1 MNQFVTEWN
10 TWRDSRNSALAK
22 PFGWLSVVG
31 LHWLEDEST
40 WTDAPGTFT
49 VDDGWVTVSLDP
61 GIKAGPAAETFDL
74 LSTVGDGPDGSDPAG
89 SGAGSGTGPGNGAG
103 SGVNGAGANG
113 AATNGAGVT
122 NSGPARATSPAVPS
136 DTSTLPRVT
145 DQTGADAAGGSAA
158 GAGADS
164 AAGADAG
171 SDAGSQATG
180 GHDAVSARPQ
190 VRVEENGFSA
200 KLPNGGS
207 LNWFTVGN
215 VLYELIDRGGRLGV
229 RVRNSK
235 SPLLGKFFEVPVFDP
250 DPDFVFLARFTR
262 FDPFKT
268 YTIETAQEDLQ
279 LQTQAA
285 GTVTFETSHGEVS
298 LLATGCPKTGLQLDF
313 HDSTNGSATAAWR
326 TIDLGVPNQD
336 GSLVI
341 DFNRAVN
348 YPFAFTSFATCPAPI
363 EGNVVPFDVTAGER
377 RPPFF
382 YSEAGVNV
390 PFLFYVWWDEE
401 SAEVTRPWYSRFGLD
416 ITILNPNHD
425 DGRISLVGFDG
436 VAMSGGDLSPLG
448 RKARSRLIDVATEAL
463 TSRIPVI
470 GIGAYSA
477 FVIQAQRELRS
488 QQGYVDGIETEY
500 EASADRLLIVM
511 NNELDPKQAG
521 FDIVHTDAS
530 GLLYVEMPFD
540 IPLESDRTEVEDFQ
554 AAMESGAAI
563 SSWQEFDYRMVA
575 LIRHHR

>member
-31 LHWLEDEST
+31 LHWLDTEST

-49 VDDGWVTVSLDP
+49 VKDGWVTVSLNS

-74 LSTVGDGPDGSDPAG
+74 LSKVDN
-89 SGAGSGTGPGNGAG
+89 SGAGTFGGA
-103 SGVNGAGANG
+103 GVNGAGP
-113 AATNGAGVT
+113 T
-122 NSGPARATSPAVPS
+122 RATSPAVPS
-136 DTSTLPRVT
+136 DTSTLPTVT
-145 DQTGADAAGGSAA
+145 DQADAGAGSAA
-158 GAGADS
+158 GSDAADADS
-164 AAGADAG
+164 SAESVAG
-171 SDAGSQATG
+171 SDAGSG
-180 GHDAVSARPQ
+180 GHEAVPARPQ

-200 KLPNGGS
+200 KLPAGGS

-262 FDPFKT
+262 FDPFRT

-285 GTVTFETSHGEVS
+285 GIVTFETQHGEVS

-313 HDSTNGSATAAWR
+313 HDSTNGSTTSAWR

-382 YSEAGVNV
+382 YSEAGINV

-416 ITILNPNHD
+416 ITILNPTHD
-425 DGRISLVGFDG
+425 DARVSLVGFDG

-448 RKARSRLIDVATEAL
+448 RKARSRLIDVATEAM

-500 EASADRLLIVM
+500 SAPEDRLLIVM

-530 GLLYVEMPFD
+530 GLIYVEMPFD

-554 AAMESGAAI
+554 AAMESGRSI
-563 SSWQEFDYRMVA
+563 TSWQEFDYRMVA

>member
-31 LHWLEDEST
+31 LHWLDDEST
-40 WTDAPGTFT
+40 WADAPGTFT

-113 AATNGAGVT
+113 AATNGAAAT
-122 NSGPARATSPAVPS
+122 NSGPTRATSPTVPS

-145 DQTGADAAGGSAA
+145 DQTGAA

-164 AAGADAG
+164 AAGADGSAG
-171 SDAGSQATG
+171 AEAGASAGSQATG
-180 GHDAVSARPQ
+180 GHDAVPARPQ

-200 KLPNGGS
+200 KIPTGGS

-215 VLYELIDRGGRLGV
+215 VLYELIDRAGRLGV

-262 FDPFKT
+262 FDPFRT

-285 GTVTFETSHGEVS
+285 GIVTFDTQHGEVN

-313 HDSTNGSATAAWR
+313 HDSTNGSTTSAWR

-336 GSLVI
+336 GSLVV

-382 YSEAGVNV
+382 YSEAGINV
-390 PFLFYVWWDEE
+390 PFLFYVWWDED

-500 EASADRLLIVM
+500 SAPEDRLLIVM

-554 AAMESGAAI
+554 AAMESGASI

>member
-31 LHWLEDEST
+31 LHWLDAEST

-49 VDDGWVTVSLDP
+49 VDDGWVTVSLKT

-74 LSTVGDGPDGSDPAG
+74 LSKVDNGGTAGAAGG
-89 SGAGSGTGPGNGAG
+89 SGANGGGP
-103 SGVNGAGANG
+103 
-113 AATNGAGVT
+113 T
-122 NSGPARATSPAVPS
+122 RATSPAVPS
-136 DTSTLPRVT
+136 DTSTLPRVM
-145 DQTGADAAGGSAA
+145 DQSGAGAGAADAAGADASA
-158 GAGADS
+158 GTDIGT
-164 AAGADAG
+164 GAG
-171 SDAGSQATG
+171 SDAGSE
-180 GHDAVSARPQ
+180 GHAAVPAKPQ

-200 KLPNGGS
+200 KLPYGGS

-279 LQTQAA
+279 LQTQAT
-285 GTVTFETSHGEVS
+285 GIVTFETQQGEVS
-298 LLATGCPKTGLQLDF
+298 LLTTGCPKTGLQLDF
-313 HDSTNGSATAAWR
+313 HDSTNGATTSAWR
-326 TIDLGVPNQD
+326 TIDLGVPNHD

-382 YSEAGVNV
+382 YSEAGINV

-425 DGRISLVGFDG
+425 DGRLSLVGFDG

-488 QQGYVDGIETEY
+488 QQGYADGIEREY
-500 EASADRLLIVM
+500 EAPADRLLIVM
-511 NNELDPKQAG
+511 NNELNPKKAG

-530 GLLYVEMPFD
+530 GLIYVEMPFD

-554 AAMESGAAI
+554 AAMESDAPI
-563 SSWQEFDYRMVA
+563 TSWQEFDYRMVA

>member
-31 LHWLEDEST
+31 LHWLDAEST

-49 VDDGWVTVSLDP
+49 VDDGWVTVSLKT

-74 LSTVGDGPDGSDPAG
+74 LSKVD
-89 SGAGSGTGPGNGAG
+89 NGE
-103 SGVNGAGANG
+103 SAGAAAASGMNG
-113 AATNGAGVT
+113 G
-122 NSGPARATSPAVPS
+122 GPRRATSPAVPS
-136 DTSTLPRVT
+136 DTSTLPRVM
-145 DQTGADAAGGSAA
+145 DQS
-158 GAGADS
+158 GAGAAAADS
-164 AAGADAG
+164 AGGDSSAGTGAG
-171 SDAGSQATG
+171 SDAGSE
-180 GHDAVSARPQ
+180 GHTAVPAKPQ

-285 GTVTFETSHGEVS
+285 GTVTFETPRGEVS

-313 HDSTNGSATAAWR
+313 HDSTNGCTTAAWR

-382 YSEAGVNV
+382 YSEAGINV

-500 EASADRLLIVM
+500 EAPADRLLIVM
-511 NNELDPKQAG
+511 NNELDPKKAG

-530 GLLYVEMPFD
+530 GLIYVEMPFD

-554 AAMESGAAI
+554 AAMESGASI
-563 SSWQEFDYRMVA
+563 TSWQEFDYRMVA

>member
-31 LHWLEDEST
+31 LHWLDDEST
-40 WTDAPGTFT
+40 WADAPGTFT

-113 AATNGAGVT
+113 AATNGAAAT
-122 NSGPARATSPAVPS
+122 NSGPTRATIPAVPS

-145 DQTGADAAGGSAA
+145 DQTGAA

-164 AAGADAG
+164 AAGADGSAG
-171 SDAGSQATG
+171 AEAGASAGSQATG
-180 GHDAVSARPQ
+180 GHDAVPARPQ

-200 KLPNGGS
+200 KIPTGGS

-215 VLYELIDRGGRLGV
+215 VLYELIDRAGRLGV

-262 FDPFKT
+262 FDPFRT

-285 GTVTFETSHGEVS
+285 GIVTFDTQHGEVN

-313 HDSTNGSATAAWR
+313 HDSTNGSTTSAWR

-336 GSLVI
+336 GSLVV

-382 YSEAGVNV
+382 YSEAGINV
-390 PFLFYVWWDEE
+390 PFLFYVWWDED

-500 EASADRLLIVM
+500 SAPEDRLLIVM

-554 AAMESGAAI
+554 AAMESGASI

>member
-31 LHWLEDEST
+31 LHWLDAEST

-49 VDDGWVTVSLDP
+49 VDDGWVTVSLKT
-61 GIKAGPAAETFDL
+61 GINAGPAAETFDL
-74 LSTVGDGPDGSDPAG
+74 LSKVDNGGTAGAAGG
-89 SGAGSGTGPGNGAG
+89 SGA
-103 SGVNGAGANG
+103 
-113 AATNGAGVT
+113 
-122 NSGPARATSPAVPS
+122 NSGGPTRATSPAVPS
-136 DTSTLPRVT
+136 DTSTLPRVM
-145 DQTGADAAGGSAA
+145 DQSGAGAAAADAAGADPSA
-158 GAGADS
+158 GT
-164 AAGADAG
+164 DAG
-171 SDAGSQATG
+171 SDAGSDG
-180 GHDAVSARPQ
+180 GSDGHAAVPAKPQ

-285 GTVTFETSHGEVS
+285 GTVTFETAHGEVS

-313 HDSTNGSATAAWR
+313 HDSTNGTATAAWR

-382 YSEAGVNV
+382 YSEAGINV

-530 GLLYVEMPFD
+530 GLIYVEMPFD

-554 AAMESGAAI
+554 AAMESGASI
-563 SSWQEFDYRMVA
+563 TSWQEFDYRMVA

>member
-31 LHWLEDEST
+31 LHWLDDEST
-40 WTDAPGTFT
+40 WADAPGTFT

-113 AATNGAGVT
+113 AATNGAAAT
-122 NSGPARATSPAVPS
+122 NSGPTRATSPTVPS

-145 DQTGADAAGGSAA
+145 DQTGAA

-164 AAGADAG
+164 AAGADGSAG
-171 SDAGSQATG
+171 AEAGVGAGSQATG
-180 GHDAVSARPQ
+180 GHDAVPARPQ

-200 KLPNGGS
+200 KIPTGGS

-215 VLYELIDRGGRLGV
+215 VLYELIDRAGRLGV

-268 YTIETAQEDLQ
+268 YPIETAQEDLQ

-285 GTVTFETSHGEVS
+285 GIVTFDTQHGEVN

-313 HDSTNGSATAAWR
+313 HDSTNGSTTSAWR

-336 GSLVI
+336 GSLVV

-382 YSEAGVNV
+382 YSEAGINV
-390 PFLFYVWWDEE
+390 PFLFYVWWDED

-500 EASADRLLIVM
+500 SAPEDRLLIVM

-554 AAMESGAAI
+554 AAMESGASI

>member
-31 LHWLEDEST
+31 LHWLDDEST
-40 WTDAPGTFT
+40 WADAPGTFT

-113 AATNGAGVT
+113 AATNGAAAT
-122 NSGPARATSPAVPS
+122 NSGPTRATSPAVPS

-145 DQTGADAAGGSAA
+145 DQTGAA

-164 AAGADAG
+164 AAGADGSAG
-171 SDAGSQATG
+171 AEAGASAGSQATG
-180 GHDAVSARPQ
+180 GHDAVPARPQ

-200 KLPNGGS
+200 KIPTGGS

-215 VLYELIDRGGRLGV
+215 VLYELIDRAGRLGV

-262 FDPFKT
+262 FDPFRT
-268 YTIETAQEDLQ
+268 YPIETAQEDLQ

-285 GTVTFETSHGEVS
+285 GIVTFDTQHGEVN

-313 HDSTNGSATAAWR
+313 HDSTNGSTTSAWR

-336 GSLVI
+336 GSLVV

-382 YSEAGVNV
+382 YSEAGINV

-500 EASADRLLIVM
+500 SAPEDRLLIVM

-554 AAMESGAAI
+554 AAMESGASI

>member
-31 LHWLEDEST
+31 LHWLDEETT
-40 WTDAPGTFT
+40 WPEAPGTFT
-49 VDDGWVTVSLDP
+49 VADGWVTVALES

-74 LSTVGDGPDGSDPAG
+74 MSSAQTAETEGST
-89 SGAGSGTGPGNGAG
+89 
-103 SGVNGAGANG
+103 
-113 AATNGAGVT
+113 GVT
-122 NSGPARATSPAVPS
+122 RATSPSVPS
-136 DTSTLPRVT
+136 DTSTLPAVSE
-145 DQTGADAAGGSAA
+145 QA
-158 GAGADS
+158 GA
-164 AAGADAG
+164 
-171 SDAGSQATG
+171 
-180 GHDAVSARPQ
+180 HDIDPARPQ
-190 VRVEENGFSA
+190 VRVEDNGFSA
-200 KLPNGGS
+200 RLPEGGS
-207 LNWFTVGN
+207 LSWFTVGN

-229 RVRNSK
+229 RIRDSK
-235 SPLLGKFFEVPVFDP
+235 SPLLGKFFEVPAFDP
-250 DPDFVFLARFTR
+250 DPDFVFLGRFTR
-262 FDPFKT
+262 FDPFRT

-285 GTVTFETSHGEVS
+285 GVVTFETKQGEVS

-313 HDSTNGSATAAWR
+313 HDSTNGKTTPAWR
-326 TIDLGVPNQD
+326 TLDLGVPNQD

-363 EGNVVPFDVTAGER
+363 DGNVVPFAVTAGER

-382 YSEAGVNV
+382 YSEAGINV

-416 ITILNPNHD
+416 ITILNPSQD
-425 DGRISLVGFDG
+425 DERVSLTGFDG
-436 VAMSGGDLSPLG
+436 VAMSGGDVGPLG

-470 GIGAYSA
+470 GIGAYTE
-477 FVIQAQRELRS
+477 FVIRAQRELRH
-488 QQGYVDGIETEY
+488 QQGYRDGIESEY
-500 EASADRLLIVM
+500 EPSEGRLLIVM
-511 NNELDPKQAG
+511 NNELDPQQAG

-530 GLLYVEMPFD
+530 GLIYVEMPFD
-540 IPLESDRTEVEDFQ
+540 IPLESDLTEVEDFE
-554 AAMESGAAI
+554 AAMEADRPI
-563 SSWQEFDYRMVA
+563 TSWQEFDYRMVA

>member
-31 LHWLEDEST
+31 LHWLDAEST

-49 VDDGWVTVSLDP
+49 VDDGWVTVSLKT

-74 LSTVGDGPDGSDPAG
+74 LSKV
-89 SGAGSGTGPGNGAG
+89 GNGESAAG
-103 SGVNGAGANG
+103 GNG
-113 AATNGAGVT
+113 TNGTGVT
-122 NSGPARATSPAVPS
+122 NSGPTRATSPAVPS
-136 DTSTLPRVT
+136 DTSTLPRVM
-145 DQTGADAAGGSAA
+145 DQSGAGAAAADAAG
-158 GAGADS
+158 ADS
-164 AAGADAG
+164 SAGTDAGPGAG
-171 SDAGSQATG
+171 SD
-180 GHDAVSARPQ
+180 GHAAAPAKPQ

-313 HDSTNGSATAAWR
+313 HDSTNGSTTSSWR

-382 YSEAGVNV
+382 YSEAGINV

-416 ITILNPNHD
+416 ITILNPSHD

-488 QQGYVDGIETEY
+488 QQGYVDGIEREY

-511 NNELDPKQAG
+511 NNELDPEKAG

-530 GLLYVEMPFD
+530 GLIYVEMPFD
-540 IPLESDRTEVEDFQ
+540 IPLESDRTEIEDLR

-563 SSWQEFDYRMVA
+563 TSWQEFDYRMVA

>member
-31 LHWLEDEST
+31 LHWLDAEST

-49 VDDGWVTVSLDP
+49 VDDGWVTVSLKT

-74 LSTVGDGPDGSDPAG
+74 LSKVDNGGTAGAAGG
-89 SGAGSGTGPGNGAG
+89 SGANGGGP
-103 SGVNGAGANG
+103 
-113 AATNGAGVT
+113 T
-122 NSGPARATSPAVPS
+122 RATSPAVPS
-136 DTSTLPRVT
+136 DTSTLPRVM
-145 DQTGADAAGGSAA
+145 DQSGAGAGAADAAGADASA
-158 GAGADS
+158 GTDIGT
-164 AAGADAG
+164 GAG
-171 SDAGSQATG
+171 SDAGSE
-180 GHDAVSARPQ
+180 GHAAVPAKPQ

-200 KLPNGGS
+200 KLPYGGS

-313 HDSTNGSATAAWR
+313 HDSTNGSTTAAWR

-382 YSEAGVNV
+382 YSEAGINV

-500 EASADRLLIVM
+500 EASAERLLIVM

-521 FDIVHTDAS
+521 FDIVHTDPS
-530 GLLYVEMPFD
+530 GLIYVEMPFD

-554 AAMESGAAI
+554 AAMESGASI
-563 SSWQEFDYRMVA
+563 TSWQEFDYRMVA

>member
-31 LHWLEDEST
+31 LHWLDAEST

-49 VDDGWVTVSLDP
+49 VKDGWVTVSLNS

-74 LSTVGDGPDGSDPAG
+74 LSKVDN
-89 SGAGSGTGPGNGAG
+89 SGAGTFG
-103 SGVNGAGANG
+103 SAGVNGAGP
-113 AATNGAGVT
+113 T
-122 NSGPARATSPAVPS
+122 RATSPAVPS
-136 DTSTLPRVT
+136 DTSTLPTVT
-145 DQTGADAAGGSAA
+145 DQADA
-158 GAGADS
+158 GAGS
-164 AAGADAG
+164 AAGADAADADSSAESVAG
-171 SDAGSQATG
+171 SDAGSG
-180 GHDAVSARPQ
+180 GHEAVPARPQ

-200 KLPNGGS
+200 KLPAGGS

-262 FDPFKT
+262 FDPFRT

-285 GTVTFETSHGEVS
+285 GIVTFETQHGEVS

-313 HDSTNGSATAAWR
+313 HDSTNGSTTSAWR

-382 YSEAGVNV
+382 YSEAGINV

-416 ITILNPNHD
+416 ITILNPTHD
-425 DGRISLVGFDG
+425 DARVSLVGFDG

-500 EASADRLLIVM
+500 SAPEDRLLIVM

-530 GLLYVEMPFD
+530 GLIYVEMPFD

-554 AAMESGAAI
+554 AAMESGGSI
-563 SSWQEFDYRMVA
+563 TSWQEFDYRMVA

>member
-31 LHWLEDEST
+31 LHWLDAEST
-40 WTDAPGTFT
+40 WTDAPGSFT
-49 VDDGWVTVSLDP
+49 VDDGWVTVSLNS

-74 LSTVGDGPDGSDPAG
+74 LSKVENG
-89 SGAGSGTGPGNGAG
+89 GAESFG
-103 SGVNGAGANG
+103 GAGANG
-113 AATNGAGVT
+113 A
-122 NSGPARATSPAVPS
+122 GPTRATSPAVPS
-136 DTSTLPRVT
+136 DTSTLPTVT
-145 DQTGADAAGGSAA
+145 DQA
-158 GAGADS
+158 GAGAGS
-164 AAGADAG
+164 AVGAGSAGAVSSAEADAG
-171 SDAGSQATG
+171 SDAGTG
-180 GHDAVSARPQ
+180 GHEAVPARPQ

-200 KLPNGGS
+200 KLPAGGS

-285 GTVTFETSHGEVS
+285 GTVTFETQHGEVS

-313 HDSTNGSATAAWR
+313 HDSTNASTTSAWR

-336 GSLVI
+336 GSLVV

-382 YSEAGVNV
+382 YSEAGINV

-416 ITILNPNHD
+416 ITILNPSHD

-500 EASADRLLIVM
+500 SAPEDRLLIVM

-530 GLLYVEMPFD
+530 GLIYVEMPFD

-554 AAMESGAAI
+554 AAMESGGSI
-563 SSWQEFDYRMVA
+563 TSWQEFDYRTVA

>member
-31 LHWLEDEST
+31 LHWLDAEST

-49 VDDGWVTVSLDP
+49 VDDGWVTVSLKT

-74 LSTVGDGPDGSDPAG
+74 LSKVENGGASGG
-89 SGAGSGTGPGNGAG
+89 GAGGGVGTNDSGG
-103 SGVNGAGANG
+103 
-113 AATNGAGVT
+113 T
-122 NSGPARATSPAVPS
+122 NSGPTRATSPAVPS
-136 DTSTLPRVT
+136 DTSTLPTVT
-145 DQTGADAAGGSAA
+145 DQVNAGGSDA
-158 GAGADS
+158 GVAGSGSAGGDS
-164 AAGADAG
+164 AAGTDAG
-171 SDAGSQATG
+171 SG

-200 KLPNGGS
+200 KLPAGGS

-215 VLYELIDRGGRLGV
+215 FLYELIDRGGRLGV

-262 FDPFKT
+262 FDPFRT

-285 GTVTFETSHGEVS
+285 GIVTFETQQGEVS

-313 HDSTNGSATAAWR
+313 HDSTNGSTTSSWR

-382 YSEAGVNV
+382 YSEAGINV

-416 ITILNPNHD
+416 ITILNPSHD

-488 QQGYVDGIETEY
+488 QQGYVDGIEREY

-511 NNELDPKQAG
+511 NNELDPEKAG

-530 GLLYVEMPFD
+530 GLIYVEMPFD
-540 IPLESDRTEVEDFQ
+540 IPLESDRTEVEDLQ
-554 AAMESGAAI
+554 AAMESDAPI
-563 SSWQEFDYRMVA
+563 TSWQEFDYRMVA

>member
-31 LHWLEDEST
+31 LHWLDAEST

-49 VDDGWVTVSLDP
+49 VKDGWVTVSLET

-74 LSTVGDGPDGSDPAG
+74 LSKVENGGAGG
-89 SGAGSGTGPGNGAG
+89 SGSTGP
-103 SGVNGAGANG
+103 
-113 AATNGAGVT
+113 T
-122 NSGPARATSPAVPS
+122 RATSPAVPS
-136 DTSTLPRVT
+136 DTSTMPTVT
-145 DQTGADAAGGSAA
+145 AQDAAGGA
-158 GAGADS
+158 GSESEAGM
-164 AAGADAG
+164 DAG
-171 SDAGSQATG
+171 SG
-180 GHDAVSARPQ
+180 GHDAVTARPQ

-200 KLPNGGS
+200 KLPAGGS

-262 FDPFKT
+262 FDPFRT

-285 GTVTFETSHGEVS
+285 GIVTFETQHGEVS

-313 HDSTNGSATAAWR
+313 HDSTNGSTTSSWR

-382 YSEAGVNV
+382 YSEAGINV

-416 ITILNPNHD
+416 ITILNPSHD

-500 EASADRLLIVM
+500 EAPADRLLIVM
-511 NNELDPKQAG
+511 NNELDPKKAG

-530 GLLYVEMPFD
+530 GLIYVEMPFD
-540 IPLESDRTEVEDFQ
+540 IPLESDRTEIEDLRT
-554 AAMESGAAI
+554 AMESGAAI
-563 SSWQEFDYRMVA
+563 TSWQEFDYRMVA

>member
-31 LHWLEDEST
+31 LHWLDDEST
-40 WTDAPGTFT
+40 WADAPGTFT

-113 AATNGAGVT
+113 AATNGAAAT
-122 NSGPARATSPAVPS
+122 NSGPTRATSPAVPS

-145 DQTGADAAGGSAA
+145 DQTGAA

-164 AAGADAG
+164 AAGADGSAG
-171 SDAGSQATG
+171 AEAGASAGSQATG
-180 GHDAVSARPQ
+180 GHDAVPARPQ

-200 KLPNGGS
+200 KIPTGGS

-215 VLYELIDRGGRLGV
+215 VLYELIDRAGRLGV

-262 FDPFKT
+262 FDPFRT

-285 GTVTFETSHGEVS
+285 GIVTFDTQHGEVN

-313 HDSTNGSATAAWR
+313 HDSTNGSTTSAWR

-336 GSLVI
+336 GSLVV

-382 YSEAGVNV
+382 YSEAGINV
-390 PFLFYVWWDEE
+390 PFLFYVWWDED

-500 EASADRLLIVM
+500 SAPEDRLLIVM

-554 AAMESGAAI
+554 AAMESGASI

>member
-1 MNQFVTEWN
+1 MNAGGPTRAWQ
-10 TWRDSRNSALAK
+10 ALAL
-22 PFGWLSVVG
+22 PVAILLREPMPIRRTRRCDCPTRFASRR
-31 LHWLEDEST
+31 
-40 WTDAPGTFT
+40 T
-49 VDDGWVTVSLDP
+49 V
-61 GIKAGPAAETFDL
+61 
-74 LSTVGDGPDGSDPAG
+74 
-89 SGAGSGTGPGNGAG
+89 
-103 SGVNGAGANG
+103 
-113 AATNGAGVT
+113 
-122 NSGPARATSPAVPS
+122 R
-136 DTSTLPRVT
+136 
-145 DQTGADAAGGSAA
+145 
-158 GAGADS
+158 
-164 AAGADAG
+164 
-171 SDAGSQATG
+171 
-180 GHDAVSARPQ
+180 
-190 VRVEENGFSA
+190 A
-200 KLPNGGS
+200 KLPAGGS

-262 FDPFKT
+262 FDPFRT

-285 GTVTFETSHGEVS
+285 GIVTFETQQGEVS

-313 HDSTNGSATAAWR
+313 HDSTNGSTTSSWR

-382 YSEAGVNV
+382 YSEAGINV

-416 ITILNPNHD
+416 ITILNPSHD

-488 QQGYVDGIETEY
+488 QQGYVDGIEREY

-511 NNELDPKQAG
+511 NNELDPEKAG

-530 GLLYVEMPFD
+530 GLICGDALRHPTRIRSHRGRGSPGGD
-540 IPLESDRTEVEDFQ
+540 GIRAPIT
-554 AAMESGAAI
+554 
-563 SSWQEFDYRMVA
+563 SWQEFDYRMVA

>member
-31 LHWLEDEST
+31 LHWLDQEST
-40 WTDAPGTFT
+40 WPGAPGTFT
-49 VDDGWVTVSLDP
+49 VADGWVTVALES

-74 LSTVGDGPDGSDPAG
+74 LSRAGGGNGGAAGAGDGAGGAGNGVGG
-89 SGAGSGTGPGNGAG
+89 SG
-103 SGVNGAGANG
+103 
-113 AATNGAGVT
+113 GVT
-122 NSGPARATSPAVPS
+122 RATSPSVPS
-136 DTSTLPRVT
+136 DTSTMPTVT
-145 DQTGADAAGGSAA
+145 EQLAAEDGAEPAPE
-158 GAGADS
+158 
-164 AAGADAG
+164 
-171 SDAGSQATG
+171 
-180 GHDAVSARPQ
+180 RPQ
-190 VRVEENGFSA
+190 VRVEDNGFSA
-200 KLPNGGS
+200 HLPAGGS

-215 VLYELIDRGGRLGV
+215 VLYELIDRGGRIGV
-229 RVRNSK
+229 RVRDSK
-235 SPLLGKFFEVPVFDP
+235 SPLLGKFFEVPAFDP
-250 DPDFVFLARFTR
+250 NPDFVFLGRFTR
-262 FDPFKT
+262 FDPFPT
-268 YTIETAQEDLQ
+268 HTIETAQEDLQ

-285 GTVTFETSHGEVS
+285 GTVTFETEQGEVS

-313 HDSTNGSATAAWR
+313 HDGTNGRTTSAWR

-348 YPFAFTSFATCPAPI
+348 YPFAFTAFATCPAPI

-382 YSEAGVNV
+382 YSEAGINV
-390 PFLFYVWWDEE
+390 PFLFYVWWDED

-416 ITILNPNHD
+416 ITILNPTQD
-425 DGRISLVGFDG
+425 EERVSLVGFDG
-436 VAMSGGDLSPLG
+436 VAMSGGDLGPLG

-488 QQGYVDGIETEY
+488 QQGYNDGIDVEY

-511 NNELDPKQAG
+511 NNELEPGRAG
-521 FDIVHTDAS
+521 FDVVHQDAS

-540 IPLESDRTEVEDFQ
+540 IPLESERTEVEDFA
-554 AAMESGAAI
+554 AAMEADSPI
-563 SSWQEFDYRMVA
+563 TSWQEFDYRMVA

>member
-31 LHWLEDEST
+31 LHWLDQEST
-40 WTDAPGTFT
+40 WPGAPGTFT
-49 VDDGWVTVSLDP
+49 LSDGWVTVALES
-61 GIKAGPAAETFDL
+61 GTKAGPAAETFDL
-74 LSTVGDGPDGSDPAG
+74 MSRAG
-89 SGAGSGTGPGNGAG
+89 GAAGNGGAAAGNGAGNGAG
-103 SGVNGAGANG
+103 SGV
-113 AATNGAGVT
+113 T
-122 NSGPARATSPAVPS
+122 RATSPSVPS
-136 DTSTLPRVT
+136 DTSTMPTVT
-145 DQTGADAAGGSAA
+145 ERLAAEDGAEP
-158 GAGADS
+158 
-164 AAGADAG
+164 
-171 SDAGSQATG
+171 TPE
-180 GHDAVSARPQ
+180 RPQ
-190 VRVEENGFSA
+190 VRVEDNGFSA
-200 KLPNGGS
+200 HLPAGGS
-207 LNWFTVGN
+207 LNWFTVGS
-215 VLYELIDRGGRLGV
+215 VLYELIDRGGRIGV
-229 RVRNSK
+229 RVRDSK
-235 SPLLGKFFEVPVFDP
+235 SPLLGKFFEVPAFDP
-250 DPDFVFLARFTR
+250 DPDFVFLGRFTR
-262 FDPFKT
+262 FDPFPT
-268 YTIETAQEDLQ
+268 HTIETAQEDLR

-285 GTVTFETSHGEVS
+285 GTVTFETKQGEVS

-313 HDSTNGSATAAWR
+313 HDGTNGKTTSAWR

-382 YSEAGVNV
+382 YSEAGINV
-390 PFLFYVWWDEE
+390 PFLFYVWWDEG

-416 ITILNPNHD
+416 ITILNPAQD
-425 DGRISLVGFDG
+425 EEKVSLVGFDG
-436 VAMSGGDLSPLG
+436 VAMSGGDLAPLG

-470 GIGAYSA
+470 GIGAYTA

-488 QQGYVDGIETEY
+488 QQGYDDGIDAEY

-511 NNELDPKQAG
+511 NNELEPTKAG
-521 FDIVHTDAS
+521 FDVVHEDAS

-540 IPLESDRTEVEDFQ
+540 IPLESERTEVEDFA
-554 AAMESGAAI
+554 AAMEAKSPI
-563 SSWQEFDYRMVA
+563 TSWQEFDYRMVA

>member
-1 MNQFVTEWN
+1 M
-10 TWRDSRNSALAK
+10 
-22 PFGWLSVVG
+22 
-31 LHWLEDEST
+31 
-40 WTDAPGTFT
+40 
-49 VDDGWVTVSLDP
+49 
-61 GIKAGPAAETFDL
+61 

-113 AATNGAGVT
+113 AATNGAAAT
-122 NSGPARATSPAVPS
+122 NSGPTRATSPAVPS

-145 DQTGADAAGGSAA
+145 DQTGAA

-164 AAGADAG
+164 AAGADGSAG
-171 SDAGSQATG
+171 AEAGASAGSQATG
-180 GHDAVSARPQ
+180 GHDAVPARPQ

-200 KLPNGGS
+200 KIPTGGS

-215 VLYELIDRGGRLGV
+215 VLYELIDRAGRLGV

-262 FDPFKT
+262 FDPFRT
-268 YTIETAQEDLQ
+268 YPIETAQEDLQ

-285 GTVTFETSHGEVS
+285 GIVTFDTQHGEVN

-313 HDSTNGSATAAWR
+313 HDSTNGSTTSAWR

-336 GSLVI
+336 GSLVV

-382 YSEAGVNV
+382 YSEAGINV

-500 EASADRLLIVM
+500 SAPEDRLLIVM

-554 AAMESGAAI
+554 AAMESGASI

>member
-49 VDDGWVTVSLDP
+49 VDDGWVTVSLDT

-74 LSTVGDGPDGSDPAG
+74 LSAVGDGPDGSDPTG
-89 SGAGSGTGPGNGAG
+89 SGAGTGEGPGAGTGA
-103 SGVNGAGANG
+103 
-113 AATNGAGVT
+113 NGAGVT
-122 NSGPARATSPAVPS
+122 NSGPTRATSPAVPS

-145 DQTGADAAGGSAA
+145 DQADAAA

-164 AAGADAG
+164 AAGADGSAGADAG

-180 GHDAVSARPQ
+180 GHAAVPARPQ

-200 KLPNGGS
+200 KLPTGGS

-215 VLYELIDRGGRLGV
+215 VLYELIDRAGRLGV

-268 YTIETAQEDLQ
+268 YPIETAQEDLQ

-285 GTVTFETSHGEVS
+285 GIVTFDTQHGEVN

-313 HDSTNGSATAAWR
+313 HDSTNGSTTSAWR

-336 GSLVI
+336 GSLVV

-382 YSEAGVNV
+382 YSEAGINV
-390 PFLFYVWWDEE
+390 PFLFYVWWDED

-500 EASADRLLIVM
+500 SAPEDRLLIVM

-554 AAMESGAAI
+554 AAMESGASI
-563 SSWQEFDYRMVA
+563 TSWQEFDYRMVA

>member
-10 TWRDSRNSALAK
+10 TWRDSRNAALAK

-31 LHWLEDEST
+31 LHWLDAEST
-40 WTDAPGTFT
+40 WTDAPGSFT
-49 VDDGWVTVSLDP
+49 VDDGWVTVSLNS

-74 LSTVGDGPDGSDPAG
+74 LSKVENG
-89 SGAGSGTGPGNGAG
+89 GAESFG
-103 SGVNGAGANG
+103 GAGANG
-113 AATNGAGVT
+113 A
-122 NSGPARATSPAVPS
+122 GPTRATSPAVPS
-136 DTSTLPRVT
+136 DTSTLPTVT
-145 DQTGADAAGGSAA
+145 DQA
-158 GAGADS
+158 GAGAGS
-164 AAGADAG
+164 AVGAGSAGAVSSAEADAG
-171 SDAGSQATG
+171 SDAGTG
-180 GHDAVSARPQ
+180 GHEAVPARPQ

-200 KLPNGGS
+200 KLPAGGS

-285 GTVTFETSHGEVS
+285 GTVTFETQHGEVS

-313 HDSTNGSATAAWR
+313 HDSTNASTTSAWR

-336 GSLVI
+336 GSLVV

-382 YSEAGVNV
+382 YSEAGINV

-416 ITILNPNHD
+416 ITILNPSHD

-500 EASADRLLIVM
+500 SAPEDRLLIVM

-530 GLLYVEMPFD
+530 GLIYVEMPFD

-554 AAMESGAAI
+554 AAMESGGSI
-563 SSWQEFDYRMVA
+563 TSWQEFDYRTVA

>member
-49 VDDGWVTVSLDP
+49 VDDGWVTVSLDT

-74 LSTVGDGPDGSDPAG
+74 LSAVGDGGDGSDSTG
-89 SGAGSGTGPGNGAG
+89 SGAGTGGGPGAGTGA
-103 SGVNGAGANG
+103 
-113 AATNGAGVT
+113 NGAGVT
-122 NSGPARATSPAVPS
+122 NSGPTRATSPAVPS

-145 DQTGADAAGGSAA
+145 DQADAAA

-164 AAGADAG
+164 AAGADGSAGADAG

-180 GHDAVSARPQ
+180 GHAAVPARPQ

-200 KLPNGGS
+200 KLPTGGS

-215 VLYELIDRGGRLGV
+215 VLYELIDRAGRLGV

-268 YTIETAQEDLQ
+268 YPIETAQEDLQ

-285 GTVTFETSHGEVS
+285 GIVTFDTQHGEVN

-313 HDSTNGSATAAWR
+313 HDSTNGSTTSAWR

-336 GSLVI
+336 GSLVV

-382 YSEAGVNV
+382 YSEAGINV
-390 PFLFYVWWDEE
+390 PFLFYVWWDEN

-500 EASADRLLIVM
+500 SAPEDRLLIVM

-554 AAMESGAAI
+554 AAMESGASI

>member
-31 LHWLEDEST
+31 LHWLDAEST

-49 VDDGWVTVSLDP
+49 VDDGWVTVSLKT

-74 LSTVGDGPDGSDPAG
+74 LSKVDNGGTAGAAGG
-89 SGAGSGTGPGNGAG
+89 SGANGGGP
-103 SGVNGAGANG
+103 
-113 AATNGAGVT
+113 T
-122 NSGPARATSPAVPS
+122 RATSPAVPS
-136 DTSTLPRVT
+136 DTSTLPRVM
-145 DQTGADAAGGSAA
+145 DQSGAGAGAADAAGADASA
-158 GAGADS
+158 GTDIGT
-164 AAGADAG
+164 GAG
-171 SDAGSQATG
+171 SDAGSE
-180 GHDAVSARPQ
+180 GHAAVPAKPQ

-200 KLPNGGS
+200 KLPYGGS

-262 FDPFKT
+262 LDPFRT

-285 GTVTFETSHGEVS
+285 GIVTFETQQGEVS

-313 HDSTNGSATAAWR
+313 HDSTNGSTTSSWR

-382 YSEAGVNV
+382 YSEAGINV

-416 ITILNPNHD
+416 ITILNPSHD

-500 EASADRLLIVM
+500 EAPADRLLIVM
-511 NNELDPKQAG
+511 NNELDPKKAG

-554 AAMESGAAI
+554 AAMESGASI
-563 SSWQEFDYRMVA
+563 TSWQEFDYRMVA

>member
-31 LHWLEDEST
+31 LHWLDVEST
-40 WTDAPGTFT
+40 WPDAPGTFT
-49 VDDGWVTVSLDP
+49 VEDGWVTVALDS
-61 GIKAGPAAETFDL
+61 GINAGPAAETFDL
-74 LSTVGDGPDGSDPAG
+74 LSQAAG
-89 SGAGSGTGPGNGAG
+89 G
-103 SGVNGAGANG
+103 GAGAGTGGG
-113 AATNGAGVT
+113 AV
-122 NSGPARATSPAVPS
+122 RATSPSVPS
-136 DTSTLPRVT
+136 DTSTLPAVT
-145 DQTGADAAGGSAA
+145 DHAAA
-158 GAGADS
+158 GASAADNASAGDAGAAEAGSAGHDS
-164 AAGADAG
+164 AP
-171 SDAGSQATG
+171 
-180 GHDAVSARPQ
+180 ARPQ
-190 VRVEENGFSA
+190 VRVEDNGFTA
-200 KLPNGGS
+200 KLPAGGS

-229 RVRNSK
+229 RVRDSK

-250 DPDFVFLARFTR
+250 NPDFVFLARFTR
-262 FDPFKT
+262 FDPFPT
-268 YTIETAQEDLQ
+268 HTIETAQEDLQ

-285 GTVTFETSHGEVS
+285 GTVTFETQQGEVT
-298 LLATGCPKTGLQLDF
+298 LLATGCPKTGLHLDF
-313 HDSTNGSATAAWR
+313 HDGTNGATTSAWR

-363 EGNVVPFDVTAGER
+363 AGNVVPFEVTAGER

-382 YSEAGVNV
+382 YSEAGINV

-416 ITILNPNHD
+416 ITVLNPNHD
-425 DGRISLVGFDG
+425 DGRVSLVGFDG

-488 QQGYVDGIETEY
+488 QQGYNDGIEVEY
-500 EASADRLLIVM
+500 QAPDDRLLIVM
-511 NNELDPKQAG
+511 NNELEPQQAG
-521 FDIVHTDAS
+521 FDVVHTDAS

-540 IPLESDRTEVEDFQ
+540 IPLESELTEVEDFEAALQ
-554 AAMESGAAI
+554 ADAPI
-563 SSWQEFDYRMVA
+563 TSWQEFDFRMVH
-575 LIRHHR
+575 LIRGHR